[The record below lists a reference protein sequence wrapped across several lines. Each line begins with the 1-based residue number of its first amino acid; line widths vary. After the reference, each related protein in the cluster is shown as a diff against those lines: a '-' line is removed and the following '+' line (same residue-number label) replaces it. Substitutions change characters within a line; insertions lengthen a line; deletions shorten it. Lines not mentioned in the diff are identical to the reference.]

1 MCWPWDEGSGG
12 GGLFSGVGARVG
24 SGFAVGVTGGGWPFV
39 FAVCVVSRGFRAS
52 VRWWGLGGG
61 LWWLCGRMVGSGA
74 AGLAFL
80 GLSKGCL
87 VVFSPFRAVGAT
99 RLLRLILQ
107 ISFSG
112 SSLVVSIL
120 DIVYAV

>member
-1 MCWPWDEGSGG
+1 MFFRRAYAISV
-12 GGLFSGVGARVG
+12 GLGMKA
-24 SGFAVGVTGGGWPFV
+24 
-39 FAVCVVSRGFRAS
+39 
-52 VRWWGLGGG
+52 LGGG
-61 LWWLCGRMVGSGA
+61 RGGCFRVLGQGSAQVLPWGLLGWLCGRMVGSGA
-74 AGLAFL
+74 VGLAFL

-99 RLLRLILQ
+99 RLLRLILK